1 MYTLQFLFMI
11 EFRMRLLIFGNE
23 LGTVELYKAAR
34 DNIYASKE
42 SPYSYH
48 IYFSDIYLMLTATD
62 VSMSPLC
69 LLVRY
74 ENMPNEIV
82 KP

>member
-1 MYTLQFLFMI
+1 MI

-23 LGTVELYKAAR
+23 LEQSNDKAAR
-34 DNIYASKE
+34 DNSYASKE
-42 SPYSYH
+42 SPYFYH
-48 IYFSDIYLMLTATD
+48 IHFSDIYLMLTATD

-74 ENMPNEIV
+74 E
-82 KP
+82 KHAK